1 MEQGAG
7 DARGDG
13 EEFSLS
19 GEDFDLARARK
30 FGKIDGATTAD
41 AGGCGFVGGDCG
53 KLGEEFARVDEE
65 GVYSW

>member
-1 MEQGAG
+1 M
-7 DARGDG
+7 
-13 EEFSLS
+13 S